1 MKKIKGF
8 TLVELIAVVAI
19 LGLIALVVYPAIASV
34 IRNSRESAY
43 NDQVAVIEKAA
54 KTWSL
59 KHANILPDDGSVYR
73 LPVDTLVNE
82 GYISNDEIK
91 DPRHSSE
98 NLKGNVEIKYDSSK
112 KQFIFTY
119 VDKSE
124 DEDIAMNDLATTI
137 INNSKKKDVL
147 LAQNGIYKGE
157 NPDNYLKLNGKLWR
171 IISNNSDGSIKI
183 ISNDETTKIAWSLD
197 GNINFDNSTVKTY
210 LNNTFF
216 TSLDTVSEFENTS
229 FCTSYENE
237 KCIEKENVNVGL
249 LTTRDYLNASN
260 NLKCI
265 NGTEVE
271 CTKGNYLSDFS
282 IENGPEYTINN
293 NGTNIYTI
301 ENGIIDTENS
311 NASLNVRPVL
321 TINKDAKIIG
331 GTGSE
336 NNPYIINAVWKFI

>member
-1 MKKIKGF
+1 MKKKNGF

-73 LPVDTLVNE
+73 LSVDTLVDE
-82 GYISNDEIK
+82 GYISNDEVK

-98 NLKGNVEIKYDSSK
+98 NLKGNIEIKYDTAK

-119 VDKSE
+119 VDSTEKE
-124 DEDIAMNDLATTI
+124 NIAMNDLATTI
-137 INNSKKKDVL
+137 INNSKKKDLL
-147 LAQNGIYKGE
+147 LANSGVYKGE

-183 ISNDETTKIAWSLD
+183 ISNDEMTQISWSLD
-197 GNINFDNSTVKTY
+197 GNTDFDNSTIKTY

-216 TSLDTVSEFENTS
+216 IFL
-229 FCTSYENE
+229 Y
-237 KCIEKENVNVGL
+237 
-249 LTTRDYLNASN
+249 
-260 NLKCI
+260 
-265 NGTEVE
+265 
-271 CTKGNYLSDFS
+271 
-282 IENGPEYTINN
+282 
-293 NGTNIYTI
+293 NI
-301 ENGIIDTENS
+301 
-311 NASLNVRPVL
+311 
-321 TINKDAKIIG
+321 
-331 GTGSE
+331 
-336 NNPYIINAVWKFI
+336 